1 MDQMKFFFMR
11 KKLIDEV
18 NIRRI
23 NWKSVWLIDCN
34 RGEKKK
40 NVKKRKSKIYSN
52 CLVYPYR
59 VIAIAITTTMYT
71 KPEQTKY
78 ADSILSLSREYY
90 NR

>member
-40 NVKKRKSKIYSN
+40 MLKKEKVKFI
-52 CLVYPYR
+52 
-59 VIAIAITTTMYT
+59 
-71 KPEQTKY
+71 QTVLFTH
-78 ADSILSLSREYY
+78 IEWLL
-90 NR
+90 

>member
-40 NVKKRKSKIYSN
+40 KMLKKEKVKFI
-52 CLVYPYR
+52 
-59 VIAIAITTTMYT
+59 
-71 KPEQTKY
+71 QTVLFTH
-78 ADSILSLSREYY
+78 IEWLL
-90 NR
+90 